1 MHQIL
6 GKLPRLQFC
15 PELVL
20 MILLLLIFC
29 SGNQPFVPFGC
40 LLALAGVS
48 SHLQRLCLIS
58 IFMVSGEGGGADM
71 CFKKAKVSPRP
82 HLLMPLDISPSNG
95 SPPLCL
101 CCRHWTLKMNM
112 LHFAFDCGIYPPH
125 NTYCPEPPWTQ
136 KKRKWNFKHNS
147 YLPKKVI
154 NSDIIAGKYKI
165 FLTIIC
171 RAISSISGFG
181 ASNKKETLGQ
191 TRLWLFKV

>member
-1 MHQIL
+1 MFKRTRRERERQTKRKMHQIL

-95 SPPLCL
+95 SQSVLS
-101 CCRHWTLKMNM
+101 TLNVEDEYV
-112 LHFAFDCGIYPPH
+112 AFCFCGIYPPH
-125 NTYCPEPPWTQ
+125 NTYCPEPP
-136 KKRKWNFKHNS
+136 
-147 YLPKKVI
+147 
-154 NSDIIAGKYKI
+154 
-165 FLTIIC
+165 
-171 RAISSISGFG
+171 
-181 ASNKKETLGQ
+181 
-191 TRLWLFKV
+191 